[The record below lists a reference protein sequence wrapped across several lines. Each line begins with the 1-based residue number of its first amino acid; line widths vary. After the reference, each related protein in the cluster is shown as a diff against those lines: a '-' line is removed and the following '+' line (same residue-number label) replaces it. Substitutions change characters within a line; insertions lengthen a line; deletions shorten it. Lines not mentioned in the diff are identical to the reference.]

1 MTTKEQVLEAMKSL
15 PDDAEVEDAMEKLLA
30 IAKIQRGIEQA
41 DRGETLS
48 RDEVQH
54 RVSKWLK

>member
-1 MTTKEQVLEAMKSL
+1 
-15 PDDAEVEDAMEKLLA
+15 MEKMLV

>member
-48 RDEVQH
+48 RDQVQH

>member
-1 MTTKEQVLEAMKSL
+1 MTTKEQVLEAVKSL
-15 PDDAEVEDAMEKLLA
+15 PDGAEVEDAMEKLLA